1 MNAMMSRY
9 ILRRLAISVVI
20 LFLVSV
26 LVFVATLLL
35 PGDPAQAILG
45 QQATPQR
52 LAALREQMHL
62 NDPVVLRYFRWLGGI
77 FVGDFGTSTA
87 TGASVGAY
95 LAPKIVNSLV
105 LMVIAAVI
113 SVPIGIFIGSFSAIR
128 RGRFADNATTA
139 VTLVVAALPDFVIGI
154 ALIALLATNVFD
166 VLPAVTMNPPGSHV
180 WDFPLQL
187 VMPILTLV
195 IVVLPYIV
203 RMMRATMV
211 ETLDGGF
218 VEMARLKGVPER
230 QVITR
235 HAMPH
240 ALGPVA
246 QVVAFQLAWLAG
258 GIVVVEYLFRYPG
271 IGAAL
276 VDAVHNRDVQVVQ
289 TIALLIATVYI
300 VVNLLADLV
309 GIVTNPKLRTEA
321 AK

>member
-1 MNAMMSRY
+1 MARF
-9 ILRRLAISVVI
+9 IAKRLAISVVI

-26 LVFVATLLL
+26 LVFIATLLL

-45 QQATPQR
+45 QQATPER
-52 LAALREQMHL
+52 LAALREQLNL
-62 NDPVVLRYFRWLGGI
+62 NDPVVQRYLEWLGGI
-77 FVGDFGTSTA
+77 FTGDFGTSTA

-95 LAPKIVNSLV
+95 LGPKIVNSLV
-105 LMVIAAVI
+105 LMLIAAVVSI
-113 SVPIGIFIGSFSAIR
+113 PVGILIGSYSAIR
-128 RGRFADNATTA
+128 RGKAADNATTYA
-139 VTLVVAALPDFVIGI
+139 TLVVAALPDFVIGI
-154 ALIALLATNVFD
+154 VLIAVLSTNVFD
-166 VLPAVTMNPPGSHV
+166 VLPAVTMNPPGTHV
-180 WDFPLQL
+180 WDFPPQL

-211 ETLDGGF
+211 EALDGGF

-246 QVVAFQLAWLAG
+246 QVIAFQLAWLAG

-276 VDAVHNRDVQVVQ
+276 VDAVHNRDIQVVQ
-289 TIALLIATVYI
+289 TIALLIAAVYI
-300 VVNLLADLV
+300 VVNLLADVV
-309 GIVTNPKLRTEA
+309 GIVTNPKLRTEP